1 MDRIKD
7 MTEGSP
13 GKLILEFALPL
24 MLGNVFQQLYTFVD
38 TLVAGRALGMHALA
52 ALGVTE
58 WITFL
63 LFGFVQG
70 VTQGFS
76 VVIARCYGAQRAG
89 MRCGRPEA
97 GESSCRQAV
106 FHGACLCA
114 GMAVLFTVFG
124 EATVSSILLLLKT
137 PKEVRGLSEAY
148 LRILCGGIP
157 ISFGYNYLAA
167 VLRALGDSKTPLQ
180 AMTAS
185 SMCNIALDLLFVCG
199 LGWGIQ
205 GAAFAT
211 VAAQAVAALLCFS
224 QTMRLP
230 WPDSEQG
237 WRTMNRRLLKDELKM
252 GIPMGLQCCITA
264 VGGLVVQTV
273 VNSFGVVFLA
283 GYTAANR
290 IYGLLET
297 AASSYGY
304 AMASYAGQ
312 NQGAGNGK
320 RIDEGL
326 RAALRIGVVT
336 AGLMSMIMVCFG
348 RGILGCFLTGEPG
361 LIRAAGETGYRFL
374 CVLALF
380 FPLLYVLYII
390 RSCVQGMGNAFWPML
405 SSMVQ
410 LIMRIF
416 CAIGLTVLIG
426 ERGLYCGEVLAWM
439 GADALLAAVYHK
451 MKKCEENP
459 LL

>member
-1 MDRIKD
+1 MGRIKD
-7 MTEGSP
+7 MTEGRP

-24 MLGNVFQQLYTFVD
+24 MLGNMFQQLYTFVD

-76 VVIARCYGAQRAG
+76 VVIARCFGAQRAG
-89 MRCGRPEA
+89 MRRERLEA
-97 GESSCRQAV
+97 GEDGSCRQAV
-106 FHGACLCA
+106 FMGACLCG
-114 GMAVLFTVFG
+114 GMAALFTVLGEMAVSPILFG
-124 EATVSSILLLLKT
+124 LKT
-137 PKEVRGLSEAY
+137 PQEIRGLSEAY

-157 ISFGYNYLAA
+157 ISFCYNYLAA

-185 SMCNIALDLLFVCG
+185 SVCNIVLDLIFVCV
-199 LGWGIQ
+199 LGWGIR
-205 GAAFAT
+205 GAAAAT
-211 VAAQAVAALLCFS
+211 VAAQAVAALLCFF
-224 QTMRLP
+224 QTTRLP
-230 WPDSEQG
+230 WPASERG
-237 WRTMNRRLLKDELKM
+237 WRRINRRLLGDELRM
-252 GIPMGLQCCITA
+252 GIPMGLQSCITA
-264 VGGLVVQTV
+264 AGGLVVQAV
-273 VNSFGVVFLA
+273 VNGFGVVFLA

-326 RAALRIGVVT
+326 RVALQIGVVT
-336 AGLMSMIMVCFG
+336 AGLMSAIMVCFG
-348 RGILGCFLTGEPG
+348 KGILDCFLTGDPG
-361 LIRAAGETGYRFL
+361 TIRMAGEAGYRFL

-410 LIMRIF
+410 LFMRVS
-416 CAIGLTVLIG
+416 CAVGLTTLIG
-426 ERGLYCGEVLAWM
+426 DWGLYCAEVLAWM
-439 GADALLAAVYHK
+439 GADMLLAVVYQK
-451 MKKCEENP
+451 MKKD
-459 LL
+459 